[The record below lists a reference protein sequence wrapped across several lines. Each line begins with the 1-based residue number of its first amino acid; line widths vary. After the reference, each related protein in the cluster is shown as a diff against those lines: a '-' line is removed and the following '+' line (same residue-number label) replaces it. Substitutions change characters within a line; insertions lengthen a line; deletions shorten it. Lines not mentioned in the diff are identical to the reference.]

1 MKAKEDGFRGARLRK
16 SYMIQIAL
24 FTLLVLS
31 IFIAAVYN
39 AVRLNTAIDGRTYSY
54 VTDVTTQLAADIN
67 NRIERCTRDLVL
79 LEGGL
84 VSMGNYED
92 SDALKDYLKKSAQT
106 LGFDSLLFVSPEGQ
120 VYASETILPDVAIL
134 PGIQDSLNGK
144 NGVSFLDQQS
154 IIYSIPLHSGDQI
167 VGALAGV
174 RSKENMQKLIQPQS
188 FGGSGLTCISDIT
201 GEVVISPTNLEPF
214 LRLDDI
220 FDRSSDSKT
229 VQDIRK
235 MQEDMKAHRSGVFSF
250 SAVDGTEL
258 ILSYHVLDAYDWVL
272 LTLVPDNLLSHET
285 NRYIFWTYVIIV
297 GLALIFVLFYVVM
310 IFVNREHRKQM
321 ERIAFTDFVTGGM
334 NQAAFQFQCG
344 ELIQSAPPGTYTVV
358 SLNIKNFKLINEG
371 FGSAAGDK
379 TLRYVARI
387 LGKNLKKGE
396 LSARVEADNYML
408 CLREN
413 DTDVIR
419 ERLKKTVAE
428 INTFNVQRKQR
439 YYFTILQGAY
449 IVTDN
454 TQEITVIQD
463 RAKTACRSQREL
475 DETDCVFYDAA
486 FTQRLKKEHELNS
499 LFAEA
504 IVNKEFEVYLQP
516 KILLE
521 SEKIGG
527 AEALVRWCNPQRGM
541 IYPSDFIPVFE
552 QSGKICRLDLYV
564 FEEVCALLARWSADG
579 RTPLLPISV
588 NLSRQHFKEANFL
601 QEFADIAKRY
611 GIPAGTIELELTESV
626 FFEEQMIEVVKE
638 SICQMHELGF
648 LCSLDDFGA
657 GFSSLGLLKEFDV
670 DTVKLDRRFFKNIEE
685 KKAQEV
691 VICIVELAKRLG
703 IHTVAE
709 GIETKEQLM
718 FLRDAGCDL
727 LQGYLYAKPMPI
739 QEFEAWEDAFKKE
752 NGPSY

>member
-1 MKAKEDGFRGARLRK
+1 MKVKENDFRGARLRK

-31 IFIAAVYN
+31 IFIATVHN

-54 VTDVTTQLAADIN
+54 VMDVTTQLAADIN

-84 VSMGNYED
+84 VSTGSHEGL
-92 SDALKDYLKKSAQT
+92 DALKDYLKKSAQM
-106 LGFDSLLFVSPEGQ
+106 LGFDSLLIVSPEGN
-120 VYASETILPDVAIL
+120 VYASETVLPNVGVL
-134 PGIQDSLNGK
+134 PGIQDSLNGR

-154 IIYSIPLHSGDQI
+154 ILYSIPLHHEEEI
-167 VGALAGV
+167 VGVLAGV
-174 RSKENMQKLIQPQS
+174 RSKKNMQNLIQPQS
-188 FGGSGLTCISDIT
+188 FGGSGLTCISNIT
-201 GEVVISPTNLEPF
+201 GEVIISPTNLEPF
-214 LRLDDI
+214 LRLEDI
-220 FDRSSDSKT
+220 IAQSSNSKT

-250 SAVDGTEL
+250 SAVDGSEL

-272 LTLVPDNLLSHET
+272 LTLVPDDLLSHET
-285 NRYIFWTYVIIV
+285 NRYIFWTYIIIV

-310 IFVNREHRKQM
+310 IFANREHRKQI
-321 ERIAFTDFVTGGM
+321 EHIAFTDFVTGGM
-334 NQAAFQFQCG
+334 NQAAFQFKCE

-387 LGKNLKKGE
+387 LSENLKRGE

-413 DTDVIR
+413 DAEVIR
-419 ERLKKTVAE
+419 ERLKKTVTE
-428 INTFNVQRKQR
+428 INAFNSQRNRR

-449 IVTDN
+449 MVDDN

-463 RAKTACRSQREL
+463 RAKTACRSQQALSEM
-475 DETDCVFYDAA
+475 ECVFYDTA
-486 FTQRLKKEHELNS
+486 FTQRLKKEHELNG

-504 IVNKEFEVYLQP
+504 IANKEFEVYLQP

-521 SEKIGG
+521 GEKIGG
-527 AEALVRWCNPQRGM
+527 AEALIRWCHPQWGM

-564 FEEVCALLARWSADG
+564 FEEVCALLARWNADG
-579 RTPLLPISV
+579 KMLLPISV

-626 FFEEQMIEVVKE
+626 FFEDQMLEVVKGGI
-638 SICQMHELGF
+638 SQMHELGF

-718 FLRDAGCDL
+718 FLREAGCDL

-739 QEFEAWEDAFKKE
+739 QEFEVWEDAFKKG